1 MATSYSLWH
10 TRVIQ
15 FIICF
20 SNTHVTG
27 SLLSAEGES
36 LLRDTSNFVTKN
48 DWVGSRFSCNLW
60 KKLIAVKWPCIVEG
74 CNPARWR
81 CVTYKP
87 TVLQGIGNV
96 RGELVWSVTNFEK
109 CFQAFWYCFKVE
121 GLTHILIRLFIC
133 AWSLPVVDAEGP
145 LQVVVASRNS
155 QGDEALPENGTKRQR
170 DSLIYLVHEWLWI
183 WYYTA
188 SLSEQG
194 VLWASWFLDL
204 YRFACLSHTQ
214 LLGCHSWNWHIYLPS
229 RFQKS
234 EWRWWLDKIQ
244 EKLYFL
250 FSNHPET
257 QWRTIFCQ
265 KWQHMP
271 FYLHPWTGWV
281 TAKNVLWLIETEFSH
296 CGIWKIN
303 TTFWYQHELRHW
315 QWRSEKVFWL
325 QWWCL

>member
-1 MATSYSLWH
+1 MTELGHVFPAIYGKNLLPSNGPVLLKV
-10 TRVIQ
+10 VIPLDGDASHINPRCYRESAMLEVNW
-15 FIICF
+15 FD
-20 SNTHVTG
+20 
-27 SLLSAEGES
+27 LLQ
-36 LLRDTSNFVTKN
+36 
-48 DWVGSRFSCNLW
+48 
-60 KKLIAVKWPCIVEG
+60 I
-74 CNPARWR
+74 
-81 CVTYKP
+81 
-87 TVLQGIGNV
+87 
-96 RGELVWSVTNFEK
+96 FEK

-155 QGDEALPENGTKRQR
+155 QGDEALPANGTKRQR

-257 QWRTIFCQ
+257 QWRTIFLPKVAAHAILLASVNRLSDSEECFVVDRNRVFPL
-265 KWQHMP
+265 W
-271 FYLHPWTGWV
+271 YLKNKYHILISARASTLTV
-281 TAKNVLWLIETEFSH
+281 T
-296 CGIWKIN
+296 
-303 TTFWYQHELRHW
+303 
-315 QWRSEKVFWL
+315 
-325 QWWCL
+325 